1 LSSGLD
7 LVRKS
12 LGRHEIATVQTT
24 SIDEAAGLIRN
35 ATLARLDSNAGHAVA
50 ADSSPQL
57 ADISSAIGD
66 FLVKHA
72 G

>member
-1 LSSGLD
+1 VD
-7 LVRKS
+7 V
-12 LGRHEIATVQTT
+12 
-24 SIDEAAGLIRN
+24 AGLIPK
-35 ATLARLDSNAGHAVA
+35 ATRAQLDSNAGHAVA

-57 ADISSAIGD
+57 ADTSSAIGE

>member
-1 LSSGLD
+1 
-7 LVRKS
+7 V
-12 LGRHEIATVQTT
+12 V
-24 SIDEAAGLIRN
+24 EAAGLIRN

-66 FLVKHA
+66 FPVKHA